1 MRTPRSDRAGKSLRT
16 TVEVC
21 VMPKS
26 KGWLNDPLGG
36 VPSRLATL
44 DGVRIHYKSL
54 GDGETAALFIHG
66 WTCDLTFWQAQVKD
80 LVGKGRLL
88 FVDLPGHG
96 RSDKPERAY
105 TMDYF
110 AQAVEAVR
118 KDAGVEDLALVGHS
132 MGTPV
137 MRQYYRLH
145 PKRTRAL
152 VAVDGSLEQFV
163 KTAEIDEY
171 VAQFT
176 GADYLDNLGKAVEG
190 MFARNTPDDVRAAIK
205 NAMLSTPHH
214 VVVSAMQGLLDPAIW
229 KEDQVSVPL
238 LAVSAKLPWWPADY
252 EAFVHKLAPQVEYH
266 VLDDAGHF
274 LMLDRPGDFNALLTA
289 FLGRQQI
296 LKP

>member
-1 MRTPRSDRAGKSLRT
+1 
-16 TVEVC
+16 
-21 VMPKS
+21 MPKS
-26 KGWLNDPLGG
+26 KRLLNDPFAG

-54 GDGETAALFIHG
+54 GDGETAVIFIHG
-66 WTCDLTFWQAQVKD
+66 WTCDLTFWRTQVED

-105 TMDYF
+105 TLDYF

-118 KDAGVEDLALVGHS
+118 KDAGVKDLALVGHS

-137 MRQYYRLH
+137 VRQYYRAH
-145 PKRTRAL
+145 PHRTRAL

-163 KTAEIDEY
+163 KTSEIDEY

-176 GADYLDNLGKAVEG
+176 GADYLDNLGKAVDG

-214 VVVSAMQGLLDPAIW
+214 VVVSALQGLLDPAIW

-238 LAVSAKLPWWPADY
+238 LAVSARLPWWPADY

-289 FLGRQQI
+289 FLVRQEI